1 MSSPLI
7 IDIKFVNDHS
17 NILDF
22 VEKVN
27 SLLKNGYTLNG
38 PTKSVGTRLSQMLVK
53 YNTQS
58 SEDTIVSYT
67 VIGATRTINLE
78 KALMDTIN
86 NGWVFYG
93 DHEYSQNSSDST
105 LYTWQALVKYKKAST
120 K

>member
-53 YNTQS
+53 YNTPPF
-58 SEDTIVSYT
+58 SEHTIVSYT
-67 VIGATRTINLE
+67 VIGATKTINLE
-78 KALMDTIN
+78 KALMDSIN

-93 DHEYSQNSSDST
+93 DHEYSQISGDSII
-105 LYTWQALVKYKKAST
+105 YTWQALVKYRKA
-120 K
+120 

>member
-27 SLLKNGYTLNG
+27 SLLKNGYMLNG
-38 PTKSVGTRLSQMLVK
+38 PTKSVGTCLSQMLVK
-53 YNTQS
+53 YNIPPF
-58 SEDTIVSYT
+58 SEHTIVSYT
-67 VIGATRTINLE
+67 VIGATKTINLE
-78 KALMDTIN
+78 KALMDSIN

-93 DHEYSQNSSDST
+93 DHEYSQNSGDST
-105 LYTWQALVKYKKAST
+105 IYTWQALVKYKKA
-120 K
+120 

>member
-7 IDIKFVNDHS
+7 IDIKFVNEHS

-38 PTKSVGTRLSQMLVK
+38 PTESVGTRLSQMLVK
-53 YNTQS
+53 YNTSSS
-58 SEDTIVSYT
+58 SEHTIVSYT
-67 VIGATRTINLE
+67 VIGATKTINLE
-78 KALMDTIN
+78 KALMDSIN

-93 DHEYSQNSSDST
+93 GHEYSQNTSDST
-105 LYTWQALVKYKKAST
+105 IYTWQALVKYKKA
-120 K
+120 

>member
-53 YNTQS
+53 YNTPPF
-58 SEDTIVSYT
+58 SEHTIVSYT
-67 VIGATRTINLE
+67 VIGATKTINLE
-78 KALMDTIN
+78 KALMDSIN

-93 DHEYSQNSSDST
+93 DHEYSQNSGDSIK
-105 LYTWQALVKYKKAST
+105 YTWQALVKYRKA
-120 K
+120 